1 METVF
6 LQRCRPVER
15 SKSVM
20 VDEVERV
27 SDENSS
33 WPDDFANWVGSRN
46 ASLQR
51 FAYLVTGSA
60 ADAPDLVQDALLRAY
75 PRWARLAREGTAEAY
90 VRRSIVNASI
100 SSWRKHHRL
109 VSVADTDGLRSSS
122 HADPALANADADE
135 AWRLCLELPAT
146 QRAAVVLRFYED
158 MTFAQIGLI
167 LDCPEAT
174 ARSHVHRALR
184 TLRDRL
190 TESEASHD

>member
-1 METVF
+1 
-6 LQRCRPVER
+6 
-15 SKSVM
+15 M

-27 SDENSS
+27 SDEDSS
-33 WPDDFANWVGSRN
+33 RPDDFADWVGSRN

-75 PRWARLAREGTAEAY
+75 PRWARLVREGTAEAY
-90 VRRSIVNASI
+90 VRRSIVNGSI
-100 SSWRKHHRL
+100 SRWRKHRRL
-109 VSVADTDGLRSSS
+109 VSVADTDSLRSGSQV
-122 HADPALANADADE
+122 DPAMANADADE

-158 MTFAQIGLI
+158 MSFAQIGLI
-167 LDCPEAT
+167 LDCPETT

-190 TESEASHD
+190 TKSEASHD